1 MPSKKEMQQ
10 AYRSK
15 ETQGFQDLHC
25 ALQAA
30 DPHQPIQRDVARYQ
44 LLSMAA
50 RRLRELTREKQELSQ
65 ELSGLRQQSPRPPA
79 TYIPHEFLCTPDQGF
94 PCMFRHTTLSGRNL
108 RRPVV
113 TSSIDSGYDDGCMPY
128 PQEMRNSAFNVINT
142 DSSVHSAYYGSYY
155 TTGRV

>member
-94 PCMFRHTTLSGRNL
+94 PL
-108 RRPVV
+108 V

>member
-15 ETQGFQDLHC
+15 ETQGFQDLHY
-25 ALQAA
+25 ALQTA

-50 RRLRELTREKQELSQ
+50 KRLRELAREKQELSQ
-65 ELSGLRQQSPRPPA
+65 QLSGLRQQSPRPLA

-94 PCMFRHTTLSGRNL
+94 PL
-108 RRPVV
+108 V
-113 TSSIDSGYDDGCMPY
+113 TPSIDPGWDDGCVPY
-128 PQEMRNSAFNVINT
+128 PQEMRNSTFNVINT